1 MAEYFDSI
9 KVEMQFDGT
18 NWTDVSADVLAPI
31 QVKQGIQSS
40 DPLQRVANTG
50 VMSFQLNNSAANSA
64 GLLGYYSPGHTNC
77 VTGFDIGLPVRLL
90 MTYDGRTKCKFVGRI
105 PANGIAVF
113 PGELGTRKV
122 GVTVND
128 WMDMAA
134 KYEILLPQFTT
145 NKRIDEIVPLII
157 ADMPVQPGATSYET
171 GDNTFSAVFDL
182 VRPKTRAMQEFTAVA
197 ISEMGYIYITH
208 DWDNYEILKVE
219 NKSARNATPLAT
231 DIIISTDES
240 GFIRAQDSTYLL
252 QETGD
257 KLVLDET
264 QSAWAI
270 SETHMAMTTT
280 YNNYFCNRVTAKAYP
295 RQEDTSNQ
303 VLFTL
308 QKPLKLDAGE
318 TRDNY
323 SVTYKDPSGGA
334 ARVTSRAM
342 VDPVA
347 DTDYTMNTSEDGTG
361 TDLTDDLTVTVTY
374 GTNSATYTLKNDS
387 ASDGYITK
395 LQARGKG
402 IYTYDPVEYISS
414 DAASEAAV
422 GVYNKSLNLKYQDDA
437 NVAQQFADYIRFN
450 YSQIGTVP
458 ETVTIA
464 ANLSSLH
471 MWAFLQLEIGAS
483 VYVNETVTGIADYY
497 LINGYSFN
505 ISQNGHVIFT
515 WYLTPKYIY
524 SWQLGVTGRSELGLA
539 TYIR

>member
-9 KVEMQFDGT
+9 KVEMQLDGT

-90 MTYDGRTKCKFVGRI
+90 MTYDGRTKCKFIGRI

-134 KYEILLPQFTT
+134 KYEIVLPQFTT

-171 GDNTFSAVFDL
+171 GDYTFAAVFDL
-182 VRPKTRAMQEFTAVA
+182 VRPKTRAMQEFTALA

-240 GFIRAQDSTYLL
+240 GFIQAQDSTYLL

-334 ARVTSRAM
+334 ARVTSRSM

-347 DTDYTMNTSEDGTG
+347 DTDYTMNTLADGTG
-361 TDLTDDLTVTVTY
+361 TDITDDLSVTVTY
-374 GTNSATYTLKNDS
+374 GTNSASYTLKNNS

-422 GVYNKSLNLKYQDDA
+422 GVYNKSLDLKYQDDA
-437 NVAQQFADYIRFN
+437 NAAQQFADYIRFN
-450 YSQIGTVP
+450 YSQIGMVP

-524 SWQLGVTGRSELGLA
+524 SWQLGVTGRSELGLT

>member
-31 QVKQGIQSS
+31 QVKQGILSS

-64 GLLGYYSPGHTNC
+64 GLIGYYSPGHTNC

-157 ADMPVQPGATSYET
+157 ADMPVQPGATSYEV
-171 GDNTFSAVFDL
+171 GDYTFAAVFDL

-219 NKSARNATPLAT
+219 DKSYRYNTPDLK
-231 DIIISTDES
+231 DLIVSSSDS
-240 GFIRAQDSTYLL
+240 GFLLMEDNAFLL
-252 QETGD
+252 QEDGY
-257 KLVLDET
+257 KLLLDEL

-270 SETHMAMTTT
+270 NETHMDMTTT
-280 YNNYFCNRVTAKAYP
+280 YNNYFYNRVTAKAYP

-308 QKPLKLDAGE
+308 QKPLKLDAAE
-318 TRDNY
+318 KRENY
-323 SVTYKDPSGGA
+323 SVTFKDPTGGS
-334 ARVTSRAM
+334 ARVTSRSM
-342 VDPVA
+342 VDPVIT
-347 DTDYTMNTSEDGTG
+347 TDYTMNSLADGTG
-361 TDLTDDLTVTVTY
+361 TNLTNDLSVTVVY
-374 GTNSATYTLKNDS
+374 GTNGASYTLENTG
-387 ASDGYITK
+387 AVDGFITK

-402 IYTYDPVEYISS
+402 IYTYDTIEYISS

-422 GVYNKSLNLKYQDDA
+422 GVYNKSLDLKYQDDA
-437 NVAQQFADYIRFN
+437 NAAQQFADYIRGQ
-450 YSQIGTVP
+450 YDSIGTVP

-471 MWAFLQLEIGAS
+471 MWAFLQLEIGDG
-483 VYVNETVTGIADYY
+483 VYISETVTGIDGNYV
-497 LINGYSFN
+497 INGYTFN
-505 ISQNGHVIFT
+505 VSQNGHVIFT
-515 WYLTPKYIY
+515 WYLVPKSIYPTP
-524 SWQLGVTGRSELGLA
+524 
-539 TYIR
+539 